1 MWKDKI
7 ETVWQIY
14 MNQVCSLAFFYI
26 FYICI
31 HYTLVK
37 KLNSIGYVLLILKAF
52 VPVLEAW
59 VEMELEKMTQ

>member
-1 MWKDKI
+1 
-7 ETVWQIY
+7 
-14 MNQVCSLAFFYI
+14 MNQICSLAFVYI
-26 FYICI
+26 FNICI